1 MTSAA
6 ASPKSHGRQCQ
17 SLLSSATE
25 LSIDADRADG
35 HSFGQLSFTGGD
47 WSQDAGH
54 DPLFPFH
61 EVPEAAV
68 PLVSFRLTEV
78 EIDQRRR
85 AFNASGLLSFTL
97 ACNGGCRPQ
106 KPENEL
112 WHGVAKFHLHFE
124 GVYIETPSSS
134 SSDDS
139 DGERVLCMVGNSAL
153 PMLWRSSN
161 GTSSW
166 ESGTG

>member
-1 MTSAA
+1 MRHDYSRRFAHVTR
-6 ASPKSHGRQCQ
+6 KCQ

-25 LSIDADRADG
+25 LSVDADRADG

-85 AFNASGLLSFTL
+85 AFNASGLLSFSL
-97 ACNGGCRPQ
+97 SCNGGCQPKEQ
-106 KPENEL
+106 ENEL
-112 WHGVAKFHLHFE
+112 CQGGSNVMPSQTHG
-124 GVYIETPSSS
+124 S
-134 SSDDS
+134 
-139 DGERVLCMVGNSAL
+139 VLIYG
-153 PMLWRSSN
+153 
-161 GTSSW
+161 
-166 ESGTG
+166 